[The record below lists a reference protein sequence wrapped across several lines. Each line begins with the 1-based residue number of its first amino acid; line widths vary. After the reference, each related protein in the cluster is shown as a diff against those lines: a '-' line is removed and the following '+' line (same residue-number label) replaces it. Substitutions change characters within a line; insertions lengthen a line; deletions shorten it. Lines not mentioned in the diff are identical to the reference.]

1 MTATLKVRT
10 LVVLAGALSAC
21 RSSQAPRPG
30 APAAP
35 PDLVRPYVGQTL
47 LLRHRG
53 DEKKWTV
60 DRKAVD
66 KQSGTCDVAVFVR
79 DASFEKGAAQF
90 LLEYLGEPRTE
101 KWRSK
106 CRKPVHAITLR
117 VTGFGGDA
125 REAAVRAAVG
135 RVLATPE
142 AWLSARG
149 QRFDFPAGT
158 GEPKVI
164 ADRSTVG
171 AEAEMRVARE
181 VTRWP
186 RRVLWIE
193 PAYADPG
200 KIKHEGEVA
209 LDAVAGADGRLYRA
223 KVTTPLDDRHE
234 KFVMRGFPLWRFDP
248 ARWKDG
254 PVAARVTERTVFH
267 IY

>member
-1 MTATLKVRT
+1 MTATLKLRT
-10 LVVLAGALSAC
+10 LVVLVSALTAC

-30 APAAP
+30 APAPP
-35 PDLVRPYVGQTL
+35 PDVVRPYVGQTL

-53 DEKKWTV
+53 DEKKWSL
-60 DRKAVD
+60 DRKSVD

-79 DASFEKGAAQF
+79 DGSFDKGAAQF

-117 VTGFGGDA
+117 VTGLGGDS
-125 REAAVRAAVG
+125 EAAVRGAVG
-135 RVLATPE
+135 QVLATPE
-142 AWLSARG
+142 AWLAAHG
-149 QRFDFPAGT
+149 NRFDFPAGA

-164 ADRSTVG
+164 ADRSNV
-171 AEAEMRVARE
+171 AAQAEMRVARD

-186 RRVLWIE
+186 RRLLWIE

-200 KIKHEGEVA
+200 KIKHEGEVELA
-209 LDAVAGADGRLYRA
+209 AVAGADGRLYGA

-234 KFVMRGFPLWRFDP
+234 KFIMRGFPLWRFEP
-248 ARWKDG
+248 ARKKDD